1 MPSYVLGAKQ
11 GYAVNK
17 VGKTSVLQELT
28 LFGGGA
34 GARKDRR
41 QTNKRRGEKSK
52 KKHHTEMNAF

>member
-28 LFGGGA
+28 LFGGGREP
-34 GARKDRR
+34 GRTEDKQTKEGGKNQRKNIIQR
-41 QTNKRRGEKSK
+41 
-52 KKHHTEMNAF
+52 